1 MKVSL
6 SWINDYVTITL
17 PINELAHRMTMNG
30 LNVEAIIELDPFP
43 GVVIGKVLEAQKHPN
58 ADKLSL
64 TKVDIGKEIL
74 SIVCGAS
81 NVKAGQL
88 VPVATVGTVMPGN
101 FEIKKAK
108 IRGEESHGMICS
120 KSELGFEKEKSPGIW
135 ELDMAKAHALG
146 QAFANF
152 MGIGDTIL
160 DIDVTSNRPDCLSVL
175 GIAREIAI
183 IENQSIKLPEIKIDE
198 TSQEISQLA
207 SVIIEDGIGCPRYTA
222 RAIRGVKIG
231 PSPEW
236 LIKRLEASGLRSINN
251 IVDVTNYVML
261 ECGQPLH
268 AFDYDQ
274 LEGHAIIVRSSK
286 EGDRFVTLDGKTH
299 ILNNETVMI
308 CDAKRSIGI
317 GGIMGGKNSEISDA
331 TVNVLLESAYFDSK
345 RIRRSAKHLGIH
357 SDASNR
363 FGRGVDPE
371 GSLTALNRAIQLF
384 KETAGGEIAKG
395 HIDVVK
401 TSITPQSIQLTTEA
415 VKKLLGE
422 NLPAALIKNI
432 LEKINCTVRETST
445 GVFDVTPPSFRRDL
459 IEAVDLIEE
468 VARIHGYSNLP
479 TSSGA
484 YVHYDASADTDGK
497 FIMSVRET
505 MKENGFYE
513 VVTNSMV
520 LAKDQLAVAP
530 QSEKEFVKLMNPI
543 GEEMGVMRISML
555 PSLLE
560 VVRTNLNRKNLDIR
574 IFEIGRTYHHIN
586 EVLPKEK
593 IILAGCATGKRAPIH
608 WSSKPEAFD
617 FFDLKSILTRLGRK
631 FLLDNI
637 QFNHYHDQEVFSA
650 NSLEILAKENDFSD
664 TILGRFG
671 RLSKTLLRHFD
682 IDADVWAF
690 ELNFQKLQALTQNKL
705 IYTPIPRFPSVRR
718 DLALIIDRNLV
729 AKELIEVIRKEAG
742 DHLQALDVFDVYTGN
757 QIPNDKKSLAFSLI
771 FQSHERTLTEEEVD
785 TVIKRILQRT
795 EKQFQASL
803 RQ

>member
-6 SWINDYVTITL
+6 AWIKDYVSITL
-17 PINELAHRMTMNG
+17 PVHELAHRLTMNG
-30 LNVEAIIELDPFP
+30 LNVEAIIERDPFP
-43 GVVIGKVLEAQKHPN
+43 GVVIGKVLEVQKHPN

-64 TKVDIGKEIL
+64 TKVDSGKEIL
-74 SIVCGAS
+74 SIVCGAP

-88 VPVATVGTVMPGN
+88 VPVATIGTVMPGN

-135 ELDMAKAHALG
+135 ELDMSKPHSLG
-146 QAFANF
+146 QTFAGF

-175 GIAREIAI
+175 GIAREIAV
-183 IENQSIKLPEIKIDE
+183 IEDQPIKLPEIKFDESDASID
-198 TSQEISQLA
+198 QLA
-207 SVIIEDGIGCPRYTA
+207 SVVVEDGEGCPRYTA
-222 RAIRGVKIG
+222 RVIRDVKVG

-236 LIKRLEASGLRSINN
+236 LVKRLDASGLRSINN
-251 IVDVTNYVML
+251 IVDVTNYIML

-286 EGDRFVTLDGKTH
+286 EGDRFVTLDGKSHT
-299 ILNNETVMI
+299 LNHETVMI
-308 CDAKRSIGI
+308 ADAKRAIGI

-331 TVNVLLESAYFDSK
+331 TVNVLLESAYFDPK
-345 RIRRSAKHLGIH
+345 RIRRSAKHLGIQ

-371 GSLTALNRAIQLF
+371 GTLTALNRAIQLF
-384 KETAGGEIAKG
+384 KETAGGEVAKG

-401 TSITPQSIQLTTEA
+401 TKITSPHIRLTA
-415 VKKLLGE
+415 DAIKKSLGE
-422 NLPAALIKNI
+422 NIPASTIKNI
-432 LEKINCTVRETST
+432 LEKLSCTVNEISS
-445 GVFDVTPPSFRRDL
+445 GKFEITPPSFRRDL
-459 IEAVDLIEE
+459 IESVDLIEE
-468 VARIHGYSNLP
+468 VARIYGYSNLP

-484 YVHYDASADTDGK
+484 YVHYDSTSDKDGK
-497 FIMSVRET
+497 FIASVRET

-520 LAKDQLAVAP
+520 LAKDQLAAAP
-530 QSEKEFVKLMNPI
+530 RAEKELVKLMNPI

-586 EVLPKEK
+586 EPLPKEK

-617 FFDLKSILTRLGRK
+617 FFDLKGILARFGRK

-637 QFNHYHDQEVFSA
+637 QFNPYHDQEIFSA

-682 IDADVWAF
+682 IDTDVWAF
-690 ELNFQKLQALTQNKL
+690 ELNFQKLQALTQSKL
-705 IYTPIPRFPSVRR
+705 IYAPIPRFPSVKR
-718 DLALIIDRNLV
+718 DLALTLDRKIA
-729 AKELIEVIRKEAG
+729 AKELIEAIRKEAG
-742 DHLQALDVFDVYTGN
+742 EHLQLLDVFDVYTGN
-757 QIPNDKKSLAFSLI
+757 QIPSDKKSLAFSLI

-785 TVIKRILQRT
+785 TAIKRILQRT